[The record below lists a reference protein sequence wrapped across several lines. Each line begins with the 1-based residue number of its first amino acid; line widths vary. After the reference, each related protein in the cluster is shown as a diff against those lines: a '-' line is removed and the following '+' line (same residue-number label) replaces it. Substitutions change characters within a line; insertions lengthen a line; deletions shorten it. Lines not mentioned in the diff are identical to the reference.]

1 MTNQKFAETND
12 EFIQACGKIPWKD
25 KEGKPT
31 TLPPTSR
38 QASKWRNK
46 KGLAWKKGR

>member
-1 MTNQKFAETND
+1 MTNQKFAETNE
-12 EFIQACGKIPWKD
+12 EFIHACGKIPWKD
-25 KEGKPT
+25 KEGKST

-46 KGLAWKKGR
+46 QGLAWKKGR